1 MWPDR
6 VMGVWPTEGF
16 TPALGASREH
26 RPESPR
32 DACPSNSHQQS
43 TSWRLLE
50 AARGAPAPPGRKVGS
65 RCVKV
70 SAGESGGKTGR
81 GSGLYLVSETTS
93 LGRTWTKMEEPANTG
108 ESWVVREDP
117 PGAQGG
123 HSVPS
128 KLASAHL
135 RTSLE
140 AEHRSGENPYSG
152 RNMDPMATLILE
164 SRCKAAGSQK
174 VPVLRRPG
182 QHRTEP
188 PGSPLEQ

>member
-1 MWPDR
+1 
-6 VMGVWPTEGF
+6 
-16 TPALGASREH
+16 
-26 RPESPR
+26 
-32 DACPSNSHQQS
+32 
-43 TSWRLLE
+43 
-50 AARGAPAPPGRKVGS
+50 
-65 RCVKV
+65 
-70 SAGESGGKTGR
+70 
-81 GSGLYLVSETTS
+81 
-93 LGRTWTKMEEPANTG
+93 MEEPANTG

-140 AEHRSGENPYSG
+140 AEHRSGENPHSG

-182 QHRTEP
+182 PAQNRASREP
-188 PGSPLEQ
+188 TGAVMVQGCGSG

>member
-70 SAGESGGKTGR
+70 SAGESGGRQEEGVGCTWCQKRPAWEGR
-81 GSGLYLVSETTS
+81 GRKWKSQQIRVRVGLS
-93 LGRTWTKMEEPANTG
+93 GRTPQEPKVATQYPQ
-108 ESWVVREDP
+108 SW
-117 PGAQGG
+117 Q
-123 HSVPS
+123 VP
-128 KLASAHL
+128 
-135 RTSLE
+135 T
-140 AEHRSGENPYSG
+140 
-152 RNMDPMATLILE
+152 
-164 SRCKAAGSQK
+164 
-174 VPVLRRPG
+174 
-182 QHRTEP
+182 
-188 PGSPLEQ
+188 